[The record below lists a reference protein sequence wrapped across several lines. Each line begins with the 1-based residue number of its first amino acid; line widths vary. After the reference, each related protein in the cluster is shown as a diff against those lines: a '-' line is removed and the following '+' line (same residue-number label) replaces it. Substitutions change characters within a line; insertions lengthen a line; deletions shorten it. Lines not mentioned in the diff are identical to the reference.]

1 MELSKREP
9 VFCIGGA
16 AGGGH
21 GAALRGVDPGTA
33 VAFFRKED
41 CIDEPMIQAEVDR
54 YIDTPAQALSYKL
67 GQLRAAGALT
77 TRTWDEV

>member
-1 MELSKREP
+1 VRLVVDTGLHSEGWTREQ
-9 VFCIGGA
+9 
-16 AGGGH
+16 
-21 GAALRGVDPGTA
+21 A